1 MYSRAD
7 RLLRQFSL
15 KLNADS
21 IVFDENRLCSFIIDN
36 RYRILLTSTNSE
48 YIMIYG
54 FVEDLRIIIILL
66 LNFSMLIYGLQR
78 IMDHICVMIIT
89 HNHYYWLSTS
99 HSMKVL

>member
-15 KLNADS
+15 KLNIDS

-54 FVEDLRIIIILL
+54 FCGRPPDNNNLAFEF
-66 LNFSMLIYGLQR
+66 LNANLWFAENNGPHLCYDNNSQ
-78 IMDHICVMIIT
+78 
-89 HNHYYWLSTS
+89 S
-99 HSMKVL
+99 

>member
-15 KLNADS
+15 KLNTDS

-54 FVEDLRIIIILL
+54 FCGRPPDNNNLAFEF
-66 LNFSMLIYGLQR
+66 LNANLWFAENNDY
-78 IMDHICVMIIT
+78 ICVMIIT

>member
-21 IVFDENRLCSFIIDN
+21 IAFDENRLCSFIIDN
-36 RYRILLTSTNSE
+36 RHRILLTSTNSE

-54 FVEDLRIIIILL
+54 
-66 LNFSMLIYGLQR
+66 
-78 IMDHICVMIIT
+78 
-89 HNHYYWLSTS
+89 
-99 HSMKVL
+99 